1 MKKTIKNIFG
11 LILITIMILSVS
23 VANADDDFGIS
34 LFSGKETYDSG
45 NIPYAMDFS
54 YTYDEGTLYIYGSGA
69 FPSNM
74 PSSTYW
80 TNSSNVK
87 FSAGTVTDIIFEDGI
102 TKIYEPVLKPFKML
116 LM

>member
-1 MKKTIKNIFG
+1 
-11 LILITIMILSVS
+11 
-23 VANADDDFGIS
+23 
-34 LFSGKETYDSG
+34 
-45 NIPYAMDFS
+45 MDFS

-87 FSAGTVTDIIFEDGI
+87 FSAGTVTDIIF
-102 TKIYEPVLKPFKML
+102 
-116 LM
+116 